1 MHTALYVRVL
11 RANWLFI
18 VLFALLG
25 GVVLGV
31 LAHRHEPA
39 YRSEASLLV
48 EYTPDLAD
56 ASKETRV
63 LMQRRVKTYNRMV
76 TTTRITEPVVKS
88 LKLPDSPV
96 ELAERV
102 TASSPVDM
110 YAINITVTAPTA
122 REAAD
127 IAGAIAAELAKVAAR
142 EEPVAALPASTEVT
156 VTKAPSVPD
165 TPEPSWW
172 WLKTAA
178 GVLAGAAFALALA
191 LLLRR
196 HPTPA

>member
-102 TASSPVDM
+102 TASSPVDT

-127 IAGAIAAELAKVAAR
+127 IAGAIAGELAKVAAR
-142 EEPVAALPASTEVT
+142 EEQVAALPASTEVT
-156 VTKAPSVPD
+156 VAKAPSVPD

-172 WLKTAA
+172 WLKAAA
-178 GVLAGAAFALALA
+178 GALSGAALALV
-191 LLLRR
+191 LGVVRR
-196 HPTPA
+196 GMLPA

>member
-1 MHTALYVRVL
+1 MRTALYVRVL

-31 LAHRHEPA
+31 LAHRHEPT

-56 ASKETRV
+56 ASKETRL

-102 TASSPVDM
+102 TASSPVDT

-165 TPEPSWW
+165 APEPSWW
-172 WLKTAA
+172 WLKAAA
-178 GVLAGAAFALALA
+178 GALAGAAFALALA

-196 HPTPA
+196 HPTPV

>member
-31 LAHRHEPA
+31 LAHRPEPA

-48 EYTPDLAD
+48 EYTPDLAG

-102 TASSPVDM
+102 TASSPVDT

-172 WLKTAA
+172 WLKAAA
-178 GVLAGAAFALALA
+178 GALAGAALALV
-191 LLLRR
+191 LGVVRR
-196 HPTPA
+196 GMLPA